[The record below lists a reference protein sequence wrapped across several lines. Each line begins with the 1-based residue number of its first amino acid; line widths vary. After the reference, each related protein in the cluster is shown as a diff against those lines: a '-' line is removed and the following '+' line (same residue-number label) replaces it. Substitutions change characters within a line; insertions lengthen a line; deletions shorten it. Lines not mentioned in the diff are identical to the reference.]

1 MKIKEIVI
9 SNYKAIR
16 EMEISFGPG
25 INLLIGDNG
34 VGKTSVLEAITVA
47 FGDFINGMPGV
58 AKKGITATDVRIDTQ
73 HVSDASLGIVHYTP
87 IDIQTVFDTKEG
99 FKKGKVTRRD
109 ETSNSKTRFLGKEV
123 SEYAKKITNYLS
135 EDLPL
140 FCYYSTNRLAPPKR
154 EDFGSASKNKLNGRR
169 CGYIGCME
177 NNLDIKALK
186 SWCLKME
193 MAAFQQKK
201 EIAEYQ
207 AFGEIVSYFMFRMNE
222 LEEVPTIAYSRAFED
237 IVYIERGETIPINY
251 LSAGYQ
257 SVLWM
262 IMDMAFRM
270 ADQGEME
277 RMLVAAVE
285 NLQGN
290 IPMRE
295 YGMTVSE
302 LSTFLIKF
310 LNNHPEYFYLN
321 SSYNYSYDKSSNIVT
336 ELRLTYKAT
345 APKVNEMVAAYNSKV
360 EEIISGVNPS
370 WSDLEKAL
378 YVNDYLALHCE
389 YDNSHTYHS
398 SYDALIGQKAV
409 CQGYA
414 LAYQELMNR
423 LNIPCQF
430 VSSDPL
436 KHAWNLVQI
445 AGNWYHVDVTWNDPV
460 FCSSCSSL
468 TATRYCA

>member
-34 VGKTSVLEAITVA
+34 VGKTSVLEASTVA

-123 SEYAKKITNYLS
+123 LEYAKKITNDLS

-270 ADQGEME
+270 AVLNPGKRELRETGGIVLIDEIDTHLHPKWQWKI
-277 RMLVAAVE
+277 VE
-285 NLQGN
+285 ILHELFPHIQFILATHSPIIISSSKDVVLLEIDAMQNVN
-290 IPMRE
+290 
-295 YGMTVSE
+295 E
-302 LSTFLIKF
+302 LSDAYAYSVADVLAYRQGSSAIPEHLRQLSNQFELS
-310 LNNHPEYFYLN
+310 LNKKDY
-321 SSYNYSYDKSSNIVT
+321 
-336 ELRLTYKAT
+336 
-345 APKVNEMVAAYNSKV
+345 
-360 EEIISGVNPS
+360 EEAKKIISQMAEAYGKENSLVKRGWFKLKMAGV
-370 WSDLEKAL
+370 E
-378 YVNDYLALHCE
+378 V
-389 YDNSHTYHS
+389 
-398 SYDALIGQKAV
+398 
-409 CQGYA
+409 
-414 LAYQELMNR
+414 
-423 LNIPCQF
+423 
-430 VSSDPL
+430 
-436 KHAWNLVQI
+436 
-445 AGNWYHVDVTWNDPV
+445 
-460 FCSSCSSL
+460 
-468 TATRYCA
+468 